1 MRLVFDRTRSGRVL
15 LDDVGVRATGLAGD
29 R

>member
-15 LDDVGVRATGLAGD
+15 LDDVGVRAKGLTGG